1 MMEKRN
7 KNLLIAT
14 LVLLTYWMITK
25 VVDVYKVH
33 PMAGAIYELTSI
45 LAVLATFILPI
56 VAIVFWAKGKFVWE
70 KQYILPLI
78 ISITTIFVMI
88 FMPFLHTQ
96 E

>member
-1 MMEKRN
+1 MEKRN
-7 KNLLIAT
+7 ENLLIAT

-25 VVDVYKVH
+25 VVDVYKAH

-45 LAVLATFILPI
+45 LAILVTFILPI
-56 VAIVFWAKGKFVWE
+56 VAIVFWVKGKFAWE

>member
-1 MMEKRN
+1 MF
-7 KNLLIAT
+7 I
-14 LVLLTYWMITK
+14 I
-25 VVDVYKVH
+25 H

-56 VAIVFWAKGKFVWE
+56 VAIVFWAKGKFAWE

-96 E
+96 K